1 MATKQGDFTKPQH
14 DAMEVHG
21 FDLLAQV
28 EAMLRHVR
36 EYQREVQ
43 RLRGILGKGQTTTSN
58 RSPFDATREHVTGL
72 RDAWGSFGEV
82 LMELEHLIGQRTR
95 TPDHGSAR
103 RELPRSGGR

>member
-1 MATKQGDFTKPQH
+1 MTTNDDGGFTKSQH

-43 RLRGILGKGQTTTSN
+43 RLRGTLGKGQTTTSN
-58 RSPFDATREHVTGL
+58 RSPFDATREHATQL
-72 RDAWGSFGEV
+72 RRAWESFA
-82 LMELEHLIGQRTR
+82 TY
-95 TPDHGSAR
+95 
-103 RELPRSGGR
+103 